1 MELWLIGAAALLLA
15 APTTQAAVVGLVR
28 DAENGEPIASAVVTL
43 SDIDRT
49 AVSDGQG
56 RYAVRGVPPGPQHLT
71 VRRIGYTPRTLHALV
86 PADGQLE
93 INIVLHAA
101 PVLLR
106 TVEVRPGVAL
116 RSVDGSD
123 SSAFPDRIVSAAAV
137 RNHPLLAEPD
147 VFLALGG
154 GEIVVHPESPSGIH
168 VRGGAS
174 DQTAYVLDGIPI
186 FNPYHAAGTFSA
198 WNPDALE
205 RVQVASTLL
214 SPALPDALS
223 GVVTAVT
230 RTPGPHFRAQG
241 SMTTTQ
247 ARVAADGPLG
257 VADGGYLLSVR
268 SGFPGVVAPSRE
280 PSYLRGGSGDL
291 LATVNAAALGGR
303 ARVLAYDSANELDA
317 AAVALAEGADTS
329 HSDPGRNAYAWR
341 SRSTGAEWSG
351 RARGAT
357 VRFLGWSA
365 FTSAHSIWGAGEA
378 APVSMTAVRR
388 DEGLAALV
396 ERSAVATTTGVG
408 VRVHRSW
415 TSYRVKP
422 AGGGAPSVDLSART
436 PIATVFAAH
445 DRPLGTRLT
454 ANVALAAA
462 ASSGRVY
469 ASPQARL
476 RWSGLRRVAL
486 SGSYAR
492 SHQFAQSLRNPESVV
507 ASVFPVDLY
516 VGAGAPGVPVARSD
530 RGVIAADYR
539 LSNGAR
545 LGAQAYVRSF
555 SGLLLVAP
563 RTGEPFAV
571 TGGVATGSGSAR
583 GVSLDAAMSGAR
595 YGVVASYGWQ
605 RVRLDYGDSSYVPDH
620 AASHVADV
628 GLIVFPAATA
638 SIRLGATAALGRRA
652 TAVAGA
658 LEWEACNLGDQGC
671 EFAGSPRHATDR
683 LGGARLPSYL
693 RVDLGFRKHWH
704 LTLAGRDALVALFGT
719 VTNVVGRTNVFT
731 TATDPTTGEQIR
743 LEMRPRAPLVVGL
756 DWRF

>member
-1 MELWLIGAAALLLA
+1 
-15 APTTQAAVVGLVR
+15 
-28 DAENGEPIASAVVTL
+28 
-43 SDIDRT
+43 
-49 AVSDGQG
+49 
-56 RYAVRGVPPGPQHLT
+56 
-71 VRRIGYTPRTLHALV
+71 
-86 PADGQLE
+86 
-93 INIVLHAA
+93 VL
-101 PVLLR
+101 
-106 TVEVRPGVAL
+106 
-116 RSVDGSD
+116 
-123 SSAFPDRIVSAAAV
+123 SAAAV

-154 GEIVVHPESPSGIH
+154 GEIVMYPESPSGIH

-205 RVQVASTLL
+205 RVHVASTFP

-223 GVVTAVT
+223 GIVTAVT
-230 RTPGPHFRAQG
+230 RAPGSHFRAQG

-247 ARVAADGPLG
+247 ARIAADGPLG
-257 VADGGYLLSVR
+257 VTDAGYLLSVR

-291 LATVNAAALGGR
+291 LATVSAPALGGR
-303 ARVLAYDSANELDA
+303 ARVLAYESTNELDA
-317 AAVALAEGADTS
+317 AAVADAADAA
-329 HSDPGRNAYAWR
+329 HSDPERNAYAWH

-351 RARGAT
+351 HARGAT

-365 FTSAHSIWGAGEA
+365 STSADALWGADGA

-388 DEGLAALV
+388 DDGLVAHV
-396 ERSAVATTTGVG
+396 ERSAEATTTGVG
-408 VRVHRSW
+408 VRVRRSR

-436 PIATVFAAH
+436 PVATVFAAH
-445 DRPLGTRLT
+445 DRRLGTRLT

-462 ASSGRVY
+462 TASGRVY

-476 RWSGLRRVAL
+476 RWSGLPRVAV
-486 SGSYAR
+486 SASYGR
-492 SHQFAQSLRNPESVV
+492 SYQFAQSLRNPESVV

-516 VGAGAPGVPVARSD
+516 IGAGAPGVPVARSD

-539 LSNGAR
+539 VSNGAR
-545 LGAQAYVRSF
+545 FGAQAYVRSF

-563 RTGEPFAV
+563 RTGEPFPV
-571 TGGVATGSGSAR
+571 TGGVATGSGTAR
-583 GVSLDAAMSGAR
+583 GVALDAVMSSAR

-638 SIRLGATAALGRRA
+638 SIRLGATGALGRRA

-671 EFAGSPRHATDR
+671 EFGGSPRHATDQ

-719 VTNVVGRTNVFT
+719 VTNVFSRRNVLT
-731 TATDPTTGEQIR
+731 YVRDPSTGELVEI
-743 LEMRPRAPLVVGL
+743 EMRPLAPLVVGL